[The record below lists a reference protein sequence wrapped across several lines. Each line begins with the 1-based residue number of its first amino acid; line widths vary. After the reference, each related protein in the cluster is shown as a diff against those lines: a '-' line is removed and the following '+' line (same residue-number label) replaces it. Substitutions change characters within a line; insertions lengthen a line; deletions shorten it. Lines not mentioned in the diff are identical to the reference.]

1 MPFVSPC
8 GSAGGGEGSEAARTA
23 APVAAMT
30 SARDAARRA
39 VDSAGKEAA
48 VEVKAQLH
56 SHELTITLA
65 NVLEVDPVQFSIN
78 VPLGE
83 RPSLSDEPSAV
94 VVKGLKL
101 VPAPEEEEEDVPE
114 GM

>member
-1 MPFVSPC
+1 MPWHDEMSRDGAVVKVP
-8 GSAGGGEGSEAARTA
+8 ATEG
-23 APVAAMT
+23 
-30 SARDAARRA
+30 
-39 VDSAGKEAA
+39 
-48 VEVKAQLH
+48 LC

-101 VPAPEEEEEDVPE
+101 VPAPEEEEEDAQAQLGPTIPK
-114 GM
+114 